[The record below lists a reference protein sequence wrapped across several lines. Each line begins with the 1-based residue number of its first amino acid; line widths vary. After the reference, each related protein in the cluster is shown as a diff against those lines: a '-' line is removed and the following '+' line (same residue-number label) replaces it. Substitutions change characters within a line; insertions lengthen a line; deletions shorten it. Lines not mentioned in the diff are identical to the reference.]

1 VISRVPG
8 AADGR
13 GWRGGNRIMP
23 LQEKKPFINLPLKIV
38 LTSDGINFFI
48 KHKKNLQ
55 RFKMAD
61 NVEEYGISLD
71 NFSPQSIQR
80 MILVNYISKLELS
93 RAEFVSKR
101 HEIMDCSK
109 LIVYGILYK
118 QLDDAVF
125 KKVISSALIKQWN
138 RTAPKNIIDEKTK
151 INESFLEGIITKD
164 PGIIQNV
171 KREILGALFDQ
182 IKLDNNLETD
192 EKAIKLYTLEK
203 YMNNLRPFTWFIL
216 TKFKGTQEYYALVSQ
231 IRELLKEYLEKAKIA
246 EYLSLMIMELAINA
260 ENANL
265 QGYIK
270 RTYKGTI
277 EPNEVVVNMNLRN
290 RILKEIE
297 QLNECIY
304 LSWQVGGSKSGAIGM
319 MNKLSITIYNRESEY
334 RELKQSVENKKILDL
349 KEKSLTDFYRG
360 IPEAEVNTELGLY
373 YLSYLSEACE
383 KVNVRFES
391 LVNQLRNSDL
401 TIIMLKLSF

>member
-1 VISRVPG
+1 MS
-8 AADGR
+8 
-13 GWRGGNRIMP
+13 
-23 LQEKKPFINLPLKIV
+23 LQEKKPFISLPLKIV

-48 KHKKNLQ
+48 KHNKKLQ

-101 HEIMDCSK
+101 HEIMDLSK
-109 LIVYGILYK
+109 LIVYSILYK
-118 QLDDAVF
+118 QLDDGVF
-125 KKVISSALIKQWN
+125 RKVINSTLIKKWN
-138 RTAPKNIIDEKTK
+138 RIKPNFIIDEKTK
-151 INESFLEGIITKD
+151 INESYLEGIITKE
-164 PGIIQNV
+164 PGIIQDV
-171 KREILGALFDQ
+171 KREILGTLFEQ
-182 IKLDNNLETD
+182 IKLDNNLQPD

-203 YMNNLRPFTWFIL
+203 YMNTLRPFTWFIL
-216 TKFKGTQEYYALVSQ
+216 TKFKGSQEYYQLVSQ
-231 IRELLKEYLEKAKIA
+231 IRELLKEYLEKSKIA

-260 ENANL
+260 ENTNL

-277 EPNEVVVNMNLRN
+277 DSNEILVNINLRN

-304 LSWQVGGSKSGAIGM
+304 ISWHVGGKTGSIGT
-319 MNKLSITIYNRESEY
+319 MNRLHITIYNRESEY
-334 RELKQSVENKKILDL
+334 RELKQSVENKKIIDL

-360 IPEAEVNTELGLY
+360 VPEQEMNTELGLY

-383 KVNVRFES
+383 KVNVRFDS
-391 LVNQLRNSDL
+391 IVNQLRNSDL
-401 TIIMLKLSF
+401 TIITLKLSF

>member
-1 VISRVPG
+1 
-8 AADGR
+8 
-13 GWRGGNRIMP
+13 MP

-138 RTAPKNIIDEKTK
+138 RTAPKSIIDEKTK

-171 KREILGALFDQ
+171 KREILGSLFEQ

-216 TKFKGTQEYYALVSQ
+216 TKFKGTQEYYVLVSQ

-265 QGYIK
+265 QGYIR

-277 EPNEVVVNMNLRN
+277 EPNEVLVNMNLRN
-290 RILKEIE
+290 KILKEIE

-319 MNKLSITIYNRESEY
+319 MNKLNITIYNRESEY
-334 RELKQSVENKKILDL
+334 RGLKQSVENKKVLDL

>member
-1 VISRVPG
+1 
-8 AADGR
+8 
-13 GWRGGNRIMP
+13 MP
-23 LQEKKPFINLPLKIV
+23 LQEKKPFISLPLKIV

-48 KHKKNLQ
+48 KHNKKLQ

-61 NVEEYGISLD
+61 NAEEYGISLD

-93 RAEFVSKR
+93 RSEFVSKR
-101 HEIMDCSK
+101 LEIMDLSK
-109 LIVYGILYK
+109 LVVYGILYK

-125 KKVISSALIKQWN
+125 RKVINSTLIKKWN
-138 RTAPKNIIDEKTK
+138 RIKPNFIIDEKTK
-151 INESFLEGIITKD
+151 INESYLEGIITKE
-164 PGIIQNV
+164 PGIIQDV
-171 KREILGALFDQ
+171 KREILLSLFEQ
-182 IKLDNNLETD
+182 IKLDNNLQAD

-216 TKFKGTQEYYALVSQ
+216 TKFKGSQEYYLLVSQ
-231 IRELLKEYLEKAKIA
+231 IRELLKDYLEKSKIA

-260 ENANL
+260 ENTNL

-277 EPNEVVVNMNLRN
+277 ESSEILVNINLRN

-304 LSWQVGGSKSGAIGM
+304 LAWHLGGKSVSIGT
-319 MNKLSITIYNRESEY
+319 MNKLQITIYNRESEY
-334 RELKQSVENKKILDL
+334 RDLKQTVENKKAIDL
-349 KEKSLTDFYRG
+349 KEKSLTDFYRS
-360 IPEAEVNTELGLY
+360 IPGQEVNTELGLY

-383 KVNVRFES
+383 KVNVRFDS
-391 LVNQLRNSDL
+391 IVNQLRNSDL
-401 TIIMLKLSF
+401 TIITLKISF

>member
-1 VISRVPG
+1 
-8 AADGR
+8 
-13 GWRGGNRIMP
+13 MP
-23 LQEKKPFINLPLKIV
+23 LQEKKPFISLPLKIV

-138 RTAPKNIIDEKTK
+138 RTAPKSIIDERTK
-151 INESFLEGIITKD
+151 INESYLEGIITKD
-164 PGIIQNV
+164 PGIIQSV

-216 TKFKGTQEYYALVSQ
+216 TKFRGTQEYYMLVSQ

-277 EPNEVVVNMNLRN
+277 DPNEVVVNINLRN

-319 MNKLSITIYNRESEY
+319 MNKLNITIYNRESEY
-334 RELKQSVENKKILDL
+334 RGLKQSVENKKILDL
-349 KEKSLTDFYRG
+349 REKSLTDFYRG

>member
-1 VISRVPG
+1 MS
-8 AADGR
+8 
-13 GWRGGNRIMP
+13 
-23 LQEKKPFINLPLKIV
+23 LQEKKPFISLPLKIV

-48 KHKKNLQ
+48 KHNKKLQ

-101 HEIMDCSK
+101 HEIMDLSK
-109 LIVYGILYK
+109 LIVYSILYK
-118 QLDDAVF
+118 QLDDGVF
-125 KKVISSALIKQWN
+125 RKVINSTLIKKWN
-138 RTAPKNIIDEKTK
+138 RIKPNFIIDEKTK
-151 INESFLEGIITKD
+151 INESYLEGIITKE
-164 PGIIQNV
+164 PGIIQDV
-171 KREILGALFDQ
+171 KKEILGTLFEQ
-182 IKLDNNLETD
+182 IKLDNNLQPD

-216 TKFKGTQEYYALVSQ
+216 TKFKGSQEYYQLVSQ
-231 IRELLKEYLEKAKIA
+231 IRELLKEYLEKSKIA

-260 ENANL
+260 ENTNL
-265 QGYIK
+265 QGYLK

-277 EPNEVVVNMNLRN
+277 DANEILININLRN

-304 LSWQVGGSKSGAIGM
+304 ISWHIGGKSGSIGT
-319 MNKLSITIYNRESEY
+319 MNRLQITIYNRESEY
-334 RELKQSVENKKILDL
+334 RELKQTVENKKIIDL
-349 KEKSLTDFYRG
+349 KEKSLTDFYKG
-360 IPEAEVNTELGLY
+360 VPEQEMNTELGMY
-373 YLSYLSEACE
+373 YLSYLSEACD
-383 KVNVRFES
+383 KVNVRFDS
-391 LVNQLRNSDL
+391 IVNQLRNSDL
-401 TIIMLKLSF
+401 TIITMKLGF

>member
-1 VISRVPG
+1 
-8 AADGR
+8 
-13 GWRGGNRIMP
+13 MP
-23 LQEKKPFINLPLKIV
+23 LQEKKLFINLPLKIV

-48 KHKKNLQ
+48 KHNKKLQ

-71 NFSPQSIQR
+71 NFSPQSVQR
-80 MILVNYISKLELS
+80 MILVNYISKLEIS
-93 RAEFVSKR
+93 RSEFVSKR
-101 HEIMDCSK
+101 HEIMDLSK

-125 KKVISSALIKQWN
+125 RKVINSALIKKWN
-138 RTAPKNIIDEKTK
+138 RVKPNFIIDEKTK
-151 INESFLEGIITKD
+151 INDSYLEGIITKE

-171 KREILGALFDQ
+171 KREILGTLFEQ
-182 IKLDNNLETD
+182 IKLDNNLQAD

-216 TKFKGTQEYYALVSQ
+216 TKFKGSQEYYLLVSQ
-231 IRELLKEYLEKAKIA
+231 IRELLKDYLEKSKIA

-260 ENANL
+260 ENTNL

-270 RTYKGTI
+270 RAYKGTI
-277 EPNEVVVNMNLRN
+277 ESNEVLVNMNLRN
-290 RILKEIE
+290 KILKEIE
-297 QLNECIY
+297 QLNECTY
-304 LSWQVGGSKSGAIGM
+304 LGWHVGGKSGSIGT
-319 MNKLSITIYNRESEY
+319 MNRLQITIFNRESEY
-334 RELKQSVENKKILDL
+334 RELKQSVENKKIIDL

-360 IPEAEVNTELGLY
+360 IPEQEINTELGLY

-383 KVNVRFES
+383 KVNVRFDS
-391 LVNQLRNSDL
+391 IVNQLRNSDL
-401 TIIMLKLSF
+401 TIITLKLSF

>member
-1 VISRVPG
+1 
-8 AADGR
+8 
-13 GWRGGNRIMP
+13 MP
-23 LQEKKPFINLPLKIV
+23 LQEKKPFISLPLKIV

-138 RTAPKNIIDEKTK
+138 RTAPKSIIDERTK
-151 INESFLEGIITKD
+151 INESYLEGIITKD
-164 PGIIQNV
+164 PGIIQSV
-171 KREILGALFDQ
+171 KREILGTLFDQ
-182 IKLDNNLETD
+182 IKLDNNLEAD

-216 TKFKGTQEYYALVSQ
+216 TKFRGTQEYFLLVSQ

-277 EPNEVVVNMNLRN
+277 DPNEVVVNINLRN

-319 MNKLSITIYNRESEY
+319 MNKLNITIYNRESEY

-373 YLSYLSEACE
+373 YLSYLSEACD

>member
-1 VISRVPG
+1 
-8 AADGR
+8 
-13 GWRGGNRIMP
+13 MP

-138 RTAPKNIIDEKTK
+138 RTAPKSIIDERTK
-151 INESFLEGIITKD
+151 INESYLEGIITKD
-164 PGIIQNV
+164 PGIIQSV
-171 KREILGALFDQ
+171 KREILGTLFDQ
-182 IKLDNNLETD
+182 IKLDNNLEAD

-216 TKFKGTQEYYALVSQ
+216 TKFRGTQEYYLLVSQ
-231 IRELLKEYLEKAKIA
+231 IRELLKEYLEKSKIA

-277 EPNEVVVNMNLRN
+277 DPNEVVVNINLRN

-319 MNKLSITIYNRESEY
+319 MNKLNITIYNRESEY

-349 KEKSLTDFYRG
+349 KEKSLTDFYKG

-373 YLSYLSEACE
+373 YLSYLSEACD